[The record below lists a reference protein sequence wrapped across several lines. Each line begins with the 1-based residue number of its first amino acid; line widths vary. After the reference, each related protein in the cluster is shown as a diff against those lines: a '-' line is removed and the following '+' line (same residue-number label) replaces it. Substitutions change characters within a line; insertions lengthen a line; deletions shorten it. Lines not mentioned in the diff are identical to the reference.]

1 MAGFAIT
8 LHHQEAEVTCCLC
21 GNAIVVAAG
30 PGLVCADSFAP
41 VCRNCGK
48 KHAPPFAALLELT
61 ATAERIG
68 AMSRHTLVP
77 PMEAL
82 LDLAHAADGF
92 TQALSLPRTNG
103 SEVGVLAGQGVAP

>member
-1 MAGFAIT
+1 
-8 LHHQEAEVTCCLC
+8 
-21 GNAIVVAAG
+21 
-30 PGLVCADSFAP
+30 VCADTFAP

-48 KHAPPFAALLELT
+48 KHAPAFAALLELT

-68 AMSRHTLVP
+68 SMSRHTLVP

-92 TQALSLPRTNG
+92 TQALALPKTNG
-103 SEVGVLAGQGVAP
+103 SKVAE